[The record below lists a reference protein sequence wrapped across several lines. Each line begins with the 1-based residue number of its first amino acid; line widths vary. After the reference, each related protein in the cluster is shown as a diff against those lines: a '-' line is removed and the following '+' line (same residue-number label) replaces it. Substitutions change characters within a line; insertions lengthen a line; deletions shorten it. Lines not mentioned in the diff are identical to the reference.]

1 MNTSRMNRRHFLQA
15 AGAATLGSA
24 LAACGGTTTASSG
37 KVTITYWDWWVT
49 QAPWVDGE
57 IALFEK
63 AHPNITVKKTTQGGN
78 TYPTLLPLSFKSHNS
93 PDVFMIP
100 NPPTFG
106 DQVTQNWLRP
116 VSVDTSWR
124 NEFPQGSFVE
134 GTNMLN
140 GKVYSAPLTGS
151 APWVQLYIH
160 NGLFKQAGLTN
171 ADGSVRVPR
180 TWDDVTQAAEA
191 IVKKTNGSA
200 YGLGFGASGWN
211 LLPIWMELFV
221 RGGGSPGGGYD
232 KDLRVGK
239 YTYGTDRNYADFL
252 SLMVDWKKRGYFY
265 PNSVSISDETA
276 RAFFE
281 RGKFGM
287 TIGGVWNQAEWTS
300 HNFTDYTLTTLVGP
314 QADRKGYFYY
324 NPGSN
329 FVGVS
334 TQTKH
339 PDEAQAWFEW
349 LYSREA
355 GQRLVEKG
363 IDISV
368 YPQNDDPKKVKFAPF
383 AQYVATA
390 PLSLPQPDP
399 KVRNPQVAQAE
410 ALLQSVKPDMGD
422 VMMGAYTGQISN
434 IPQALSDLAG
444 RMQSALDTAIQKAQA
459 KGYKVSAQ
467 DYVFSDWDI
476 TKPYINKKA

>member
-24 LAACGGTTTASSG
+24 LAACGGTTTVGSG

-93 PDVFMIP
+93 TDVFMIP

-124 NEFPQGSFVE
+124 NDFPQGSFVE

-211 LLPIWMELFV
+211 LLPLWMELFV

-239 YTYGTDRNYADFL
+239 Y
-252 SLMVDWKKRGYFY
+252 
-265 PNSVSISDETA
+265 
-276 RAFFE
+276 
-281 RGKFGM
+281 
-287 TIGGVWNQAEWTS
+287 
-300 HNFTDYTLTTLVGP
+300 
-314 QADRKGYFYY
+314 
-324 NPGSN
+324 
-329 FVGVS
+329 
-334 TQTKH
+334 
-339 PDEAQAWFEW
+339 
-349 LYSREA
+349 
-355 GQRLVEKG
+355 
-363 IDISV
+363 
-368 YPQNDDPKKVKFAPF
+368 
-383 AQYVATA
+383 
-390 PLSLPQPDP
+390 
-399 KVRNPQVAQAE
+399 
-410 ALLQSVKPDMGD
+410 
-422 VMMGAYTGQISN
+422 
-434 IPQALSDLAG
+434 
-444 RMQSALDTAIQKAQA
+444 
-459 KGYKVSAQ
+459 
-467 DYVFSDWDI
+467 
-476 TKPYINKKA
+476 